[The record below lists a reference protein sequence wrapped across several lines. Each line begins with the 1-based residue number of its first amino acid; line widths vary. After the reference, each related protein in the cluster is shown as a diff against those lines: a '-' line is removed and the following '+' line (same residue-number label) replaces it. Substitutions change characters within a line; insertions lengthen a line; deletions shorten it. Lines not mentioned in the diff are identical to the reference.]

1 MLLLGNAF
9 AFVGCAL
16 MIAVGLIKKKKNML
30 IAQTAQFTFQ
40 SLSNLVLGSVNGFF
54 SCLLSVVRIF
64 VFTKF
69 KVTVW
74 LKLAF
79 LAVQFAF
86 SLWMGADSFYEWV
99 PFMSVVAYTWYLDTD
114 NPIIF
119 KLVNLLG
126 VILWTFHDIHY
137 LNYVA
142 FAFDILTMVSTLAGI
157 ALLLKDK
164 KKDVSE
170 KEKNT

>member
-9 AFVGCAL
+9 AFIGCAL

-30 IAQTAQFTFQ
+30 IAQTAQFAFQ

-54 SCLLSVVRIF
+54 SCVLSVIRIF
-64 VFTKF
+64 VFTRV

-99 PFMSVVAYTWYLDTD
+99 PFMSVLAYTWYLDTE
-114 NPIIF
+114 NPIVF

-126 VILWTFHDIHY
+126 VILWAFHDIHY

-142 FAFDILTMVSTLAGI
+142 FAFDILTMVSTLTGI
-157 ALLLKDK
+157 ALLLKERK
-164 KKDVSE
+164 AKVPE
-170 KEKNT
+170 RE